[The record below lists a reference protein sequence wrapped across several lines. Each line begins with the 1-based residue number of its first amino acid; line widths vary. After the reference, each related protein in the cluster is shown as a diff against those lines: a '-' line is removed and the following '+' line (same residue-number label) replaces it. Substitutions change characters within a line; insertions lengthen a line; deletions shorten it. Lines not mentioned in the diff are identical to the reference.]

1 MKDFK
6 IRCSAI
12 GKIMTDSRSKTET
25 LSKTTKTYLEAH
37 AIESMY
43 GYAKDVWSK
52 AIDKGISAEDKS
64 IKLAEEVLKKGKMSK
79 NEEFFENEYLTGTP
93 DVLNEDFVLDVKT
106 SLDATTFPWYKK
118 EIPNK
123 DYTAQLQGYME
134 LTGRRK
140 AYLVY
145 CLVDTPTDI
154 VEDEVRRVHYKL
166 KEIEDNPIVRNA
178 VEMQH
183 DFARV
188 PKKYRIKCYEI
199 NYDPKAIEK
208 IYKRVEECREYY
220 KTLIHEQFKI
230 EAI

>member
-12 GKIMTDSRSKTET
+12 GKIMTNSRTKGQ
-25 LSKTTKTYLEAH
+25 LSMTTKAYLEAH

-43 GYAKDVWSK
+43 GYSKDVWSK
-52 AIDKGISAEDKS
+52 AIDKGIAAEDKS

-145 CLVDTPTDI
+145 CLVDTPSDI

-166 KEIEDNPIVRNA
+166 KEIDDNPIVRNA
-178 VEMQH
+178 VKMQH
-183 DFARV
+183 NFERV
-188 PKKYRIKCYEI
+188 PKEQRIKCFEI
-199 NYDPKAIEK
+199 DYDPEAIKK
-208 IYKRVEECREYY
+208 IYERVEECREYY
-220 KTLIHEQFKI
+220 ETLIHEQFKAQ
-230 EAI
+230 EA